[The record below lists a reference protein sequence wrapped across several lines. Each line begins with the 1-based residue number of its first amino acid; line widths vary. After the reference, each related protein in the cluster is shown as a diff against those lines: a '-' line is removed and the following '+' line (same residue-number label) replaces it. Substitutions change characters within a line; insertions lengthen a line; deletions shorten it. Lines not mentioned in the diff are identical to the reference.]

1 MGFEK
6 FGYKSFAAHTK
17 VAAFVD
23 YLEQGELR
31 ATQCHACGQVYFPP
45 RADCAACLSNDMEW
59 VKIEGSGKLISYT
72 TANYAPTGFEADV
85 PYTLALADFGKV
97 KVFGRIKS
105 EVKKED
111 LKVGLAVKA
120 VVGKLPDGQIT
131 YDFIPA

>member
-6 FGYKSFAAHTK
+6 FGRKSFAAHTK
-17 VAAFVD
+17 LAAFVD

-31 ATQCHACGQVYFPP
+31 ATQCRACGQNYFPP
-45 RADCAACLSNDMEW
+45 RADCVACLSNDMEW
-59 VKIEGSGKLISYT
+59 VKIEGNGKLISYT

-97 KVFGRIKS
+97 NVFGRISS

-111 LKVGLAVKA
+111 LKVGLEVKA
-120 VVGKLPDGQIT
+120 VVVKLPEGQIT